1 VFISE
6 IGIIMNGMSI
16 LFDQYDTKKNVLT
29 QNADLRNSLLDAIL
43 KMSAAIYNEDI
54 HHFNFKK
61 YKLIINSRS
70 LKAEKTTKIIRL
82 GQVTDLVIYCIA
94 DPDIN
99 IQLAQKLLSEIYSEF
114 LKKFPDIAENPSTD
128 MNRYKPFI
136 PIFDKILSDLK
147 KSPEDRF
154 GGIF

>member
-1 VFISE
+1 
-6 IGIIMNGMSI
+6 MNGMSI
-16 LFDQYDTKKNVLT
+16 LFDQYETKKNILT
-29 QNADLRNSLLDAIL
+29 QNQDLRNSLLDAIL
-43 KMSAAIYNEDI
+43 KMSAVVCGEDI

-70 LKAEKTTKIIRL
+70 LKATKTTKMIRL
-82 GQVTDLVIYCIA
+82 GQLTDLVIYCIA

-99 IQLAQKLLSEIYSEF
+99 IALAQKLLAQIYQEF
-114 LKKFPDIAENPSTD
+114 VKTFPDIADNPSTD